1 LELLPSVL
9 TLASGSI
16 TGFDKDGETI
26 TETMLVLSPAVRA
39 APDLM
44 AFMAVFGTETIFREK
59 VPAGNRAAFK
69 DHIMKLH
76 SAESALGEFKQAW
89 KNWLVENQEELSDME
104 TDQEANPEAMDF
116 YGGAAPA
123 TPNTPD

>member
-1 LELLPSVL
+1 LL

-89 KNWLVENQEELSDME
+89 KNWLLENQEELSDME
-104 TDQEANPEAMDF
+104 TGQEANPESMDF
-116 YGGAAPA
+116 YGGAEPA
-123 TPNTPD
+123 TLHSQE

>member
-1 LELLPSVL
+1 ML

-16 TGFDKDGETI
+16 TGFTKDEEPI
-26 TETMLVLSPAVRA
+26 TETMNVLSPAVRA

-44 AFMAVFGTETIFREK
+44 AFMAVFGTDTIFREK
-59 VPAGNRAAFK
+59 VPAGNRSAFK

-76 SAESALGEFKQAW
+76 SAESALGEFKGAW
-89 KNWLVENQEELSDME
+89 KTWLEDNQDELSDL
-104 TDQEANPEAMDF
+104 EADEEGNPAAMDF

-123 TPNTPD
+123 TPDTPE

>member
-1 LELLPSVL
+1 ML

-16 TGFDKDGETI
+16 TGFGKDGETI

-76 SAESALGEFKQAW
+76 SAVSARRI
-89 KNWLVENQEELSDME
+89 
-104 TDQEANPEAMDF
+104 
-116 YGGAAPA
+116 
-123 TPNTPD
+123 

>member
-1 LELLPSVL
+1 ML

-123 TPNTPD
+123 TPKTPE

>member
-89 KNWLVENQEELSDME
+89 KTWLDENQEELSDME

-123 TPNTPD
+123 PE